1 MTLISY
7 IMLTMALS
15 ITAEIFC
22 GSVGLLL
29 PLPALFVFYFSA
41 VENWPLGV
49 LTGAVAG
56 TVIDVLYARDFLY
69 TPFLMA
75 LAASAGSF
83 WISRSESKSI
93 ALHCLPGA
101 LIAAIYCAPLFFS
114 ALSASRF
121 SFYSVFHAFSGIVFG
136 IIISALALPLIV
148 ICMDL
153 LGETMGFRLY
163 RNARDK
169 TQPLKG

>member
-15 ITAEIFC
+15 IAAEIFC
-22 GSVGLLL
+22 GSLGLLL
-29 PLPALFVFYFSA
+29 PLPALLVFYFSA

-49 LTGAVAG
+49 FTGLVAG
-56 TVIDVLYARDFLY
+56 TVIDILYARDFLY
-69 TPFLMA
+69 TPFIMA

-93 ALHCLPGA
+93 PLHSLPGA
-101 LIAAIYCAPLFFS
+101 LTALIYCAPLFVTSF
-114 ALSASRF
+114 SASRF
-121 SFYSVFHAFSGIVFG
+121 SFSSVFHAFSGMVFG
-136 IIISALALPLIV
+136 ILASALALPLIV
-148 ICMDL
+148 VCMDL
-153 LGETMGFRLY
+153 TSESLGFKLY

-169 TQPLKG
+169 SKA